1 MVEENTP
8 VKLERSNSSDTHL
21 PHNQCPV
28 ATVISEFSIALSS
41 RGLEYTGHFLLNLL
55 GSVLKGGPDAED
67 TSKEDYLR
75 AYEAVLEPHHPW
87 IVRKA
92 VHVRGRKGTYILY

>member
-1 MVEENTP
+1 MATHPPLAADPTP
-8 VKLERSNSSDTHL
+8 TYAQWQPSLAKLLITL
-21 PHNQCPV
+21 
-28 ATVISEFSIALSS
+28 TS

-55 GSVLKGGPDAED
+55 GSVLKGGPDAGD

-92 VHVRGRKGTYILY
+92 VHVRGWRKETYILH

>member
-1 MVEENTP
+1 M
-8 VKLERSNSSDTHL
+8 
-21 PHNQCPV
+21 
-28 ATVISEFSIALSS
+28 
-41 RGLEYTGHFLLNLL
+41 
-55 GSVLKGGPDAED
+55 LKGGPDAED

-92 VHVRGRKGTYILY
+92 VHVRGWRKETYILYSLPRRTEIICCLLVLMGAEPPTLFPRGGKN